1 MRKRS
6 NKMAKKQT
14 TTISE
19 PKSPKTVKVSTL
31 IKAAVIALAI
41 IASFIA
47 GNLTSNVYND
57 SVQAK
62 AVELSSKLSK

>member
-1 MRKRS
+1 MKKS
-6 NKMAKKQT
+6 NNDKKL
-14 TTISE
+14 SE
-19 PKSPKTVKVSTL
+19 KTVKVSTL

-47 GNLTSNVYND
+47 GNLTSNMYND

>member
-1 MRKRS
+1 
-6 NKMAKKQT
+6 MAKKQT

-19 PKSPKTVKVSTL
+19 PKAAKTVKVSTL

-57 SVQAK
+57 SVNAK
-62 AVELSSKLSK
+62 AIELSSKLSK

>member
-1 MRKRS
+1 MKKS
-6 NKMAKKQT
+6 NNDKKL
-14 TTISE
+14 SE
-19 PKSPKTVKVSTL
+19 KTVKVSTL

-62 AVELSSKLSK
+62 AIELSSKLSK

>member
-1 MRKRS
+1 
-6 NKMAKKQT
+6 MAKKQT

-19 PKSPKTVKVSTL
+19 PKVPRTVKVSTL

-57 SVQAK
+57 SVNAK
-62 AVELSSKLSK
+62 AIELSSKLSK

>member
-1 MRKRS
+1 
-6 NKMAKKQT
+6 MAKKQT

-19 PKSPKTVKVSTL
+19 PKSPRTVKVSTL

-57 SVQAK
+57 SVNAK
-62 AVELSSKLSK
+62 AIELSSKLSK

>member
-1 MRKRS
+1 
-6 NKMAKKQT
+6 MAKKQT

-19 PKSPKTVKVSTL
+19 PKLPKTVKVSTL
-31 IKAAVIALAI
+31 IKAAVIVIAL

-47 GNLTSNVYND
+47 GNLTSNMYND

>member
-1 MRKRS
+1 
-6 NKMAKKQT
+6 MAKKQT

-19 PKSPKTVKVSTL
+19 PKVPKTVKVSTL

-47 GNLTSNVYND
+47 GNLTSEMYND

>member
-1 MRKRS
+1 
-6 NKMAKKQT
+6 MAKKQT

-19 PKSPKTVKVSTL
+19 PKAPKTVKVSTL

-57 SVQAK
+57 SVNAK
-62 AVELSSKLSK
+62 AIELSSKLSK